1 MTFLAEKPEQAWE
14 SACVLKHR
22 CSVDQ
27 RVGSGLAWGS
37 LPRLSERPFWPL
49 PGGNLRKFPRGLG
62 QFPLSFLAK
71 AQWVPRSFGEV
82 SSQPRQSLL

>member
-1 MTFLAEKPEQAWE
+1 MGHVTFLAEKPEQAWE

-37 LPRLSERPFWPL
+37 LP
-49 PGGNLRKFPRGLG
+49 
-62 QFPLSFLAK
+62 
-71 AQWVPRSFGEV
+71 
-82 SSQPRQSLL
+82 